1 MKHSKYSRRQ
11 AALADE
17 LAKRGLGAVM
27 VSDFE
32 HGRDSSLRYL
42 CGQPSDAIFIL
53 SAKGTS
59 ALIAWDINMA
69 SRLGEAD
76 HIAAYTDFG
85 RQPQKALAAALKLLD
100 VPKGAKVALPA
111 STPYP
116 DYIDFVHALT
126 DFDFVCEKSGV
137 GTFIQEMRARKDTDE
152 IALYRRIAS
161 NTDQLIDMIEKE
173 ICAGM
178 LLTET
183 DIALFLEREARRMGA
198 EGMGFETLAAG
209 PERSFG
215 IHAFPTFTN
224 EHFAAEGLSILDFG
238 ARFEG
243 YTSDVT
249 MSFVSDSL
257 RTEQKTMVELVEE
270 AHRIAVEACGPG
282 VPLLSVAK
290 LVDDFFAKAGW
301 TMPHSLGHGIGLD
314 AHEAPTLSMRA
325 DPSALLEPGH
335 IVTIEP
341 GLYHPE
347 FGGVRLENDV
357 LITENGAEVLTHSRI
372 VRL

>member
-126 DFDFVCEKSGV
+126 DFDLVCEKSGV
-137 GTFIQEMRARKDTDE
+137 GTFIQEMRARKDTD
-152 IALYRRIAS
+152 
-161 NTDQLIDMIEKE
+161 
-173 ICAGM
+173 
-178 LLTET
+178 
-183 DIALFLEREARRMGA
+183 
-198 EGMGFETLAAG
+198 
-209 PERSFG
+209 
-215 IHAFPTFTN
+215 
-224 EHFAAEGLSILDFG
+224 
-238 ARFEG
+238 
-243 YTSDVT
+243 
-249 MSFVSDSL
+249 
-257 RTEQKTMVELVEE
+257 
-270 AHRIAVEACGPG
+270 
-282 VPLLSVAK
+282 
-290 LVDDFFAKAGW
+290 
-301 TMPHSLGHGIGLD
+301 
-314 AHEAPTLSMRA
+314 
-325 DPSALLEPGH
+325 
-335 IVTIEP
+335 
-341 GLYHPE
+341 
-347 FGGVRLENDV
+347 
-357 LITENGAEVLTHSRI
+357 
-372 VRL
+372 

>member
-1 MKHSKYSRRQ
+1 MKHTKYTKRQ

-17 LAKRGLGAVM
+17 LIKRGLSAVI

-42 CGQPSDAIFIL
+42 CGMPSDALFIL

-69 SRLGEAD
+69 KHLGEAD
-76 HIAAYTDFG
+76 HIVAYTDFG
-85 RQPQKALAAALKLLD
+85 RQPQKAIAAALELLN
-100 VPKGAKVALPA
+100 VPKGTKVALPA

-116 DYIDFVHALT
+116 DYIDFVHELPN
-126 DFDFVCEKSGV
+126 FDLVCEKSGI
-137 GTFIQEMRARKDTDE
+137 GTFIQEMRARKDADE
-152 IALYRRIAS
+152 IALYRHIAS
-161 NTDQLIDMIEKE
+161 NTDQLIDMVEKE
-173 ICAGM
+173 IRMGT

-183 DIALFLEREARRMGA
+183 DVALFLEQKARHLGA

-209 PERSFG
+209 PRRSFG

-224 EHFAAEGLSILDFG
+224 ENFVGQGLSILDFG
-238 ARFEG
+238 IRLEG

-249 MSFVSDSL
+249 MSFVSGSL
-257 RTEQKTMVELVEE
+257 RSEQKTMVELVEE

-325 DPSALLEPGH
+325 NPSAQLEPGH

-341 GLYHPE
+341 GLYHIE

-357 LITENGAEVLTHSRI
+357 LITETGREVLTHSRI